1 MMKRKSS
8 GHEGGTGHV
17 RNGCE
22 RGFADRYLPGEPAR
36 AEGVSKEDAKLH
48 AQQIAGSYTSSRRPD
63 SNFMSL
69 VNMLG
74 PVKVVANTDGTI
86 TATLPLGA
94 GGAPKKWREAA
105 PYLWQDPTSP
115 VPLAAEGVPRHV
127 ARLPPAPHA
136 PPMVSQRRSAVTALP
151 SRAL

>member
-22 RGFADRYLPGEPAR
+22 RGFADRYLPGEPAP

-63 SNFMSL
+63 SNFMPL

-74 PVKVVANTDGTI
+74 PVKVVANKDGTI
-86 TATLPLGA
+86 TATLALGA
-94 GGAPKKWREAA
+94 GGAPQKWPEVA
-105 PYLWQDPTSP
+105 PYLWQETTSTDR
-115 VPLAAEGVPRHV
+115 LV
-127 ARLPPAPHA
+127 ADCGER
-136 PPMVSQRRSAVTALP
+136 QGK
-151 SRAL
+151 